1 MHFTMNSIKMD
12 YEQGTQ
18 NHLKKINQLKKGKN
32 QVEESLEEVNGEN
45 LQLNDQIQKL
55 KQEI

>member
-1 MHFTMNSIKMD
+1 MNSIKMD